1 MPGWRKAFFFE
12 KKNQKTFLLL
22 GLVLVGLGGCA
33 PRQTAG
39 HAPAGIA
46 IPSGAGPALTPVG
59 FDRLPGWSADRAA
72 QAVPAFLAGCVR
84 PADPQLLA
92 LCNQARTLPLGND
105 PAARAF
111 FERGFQPH
119 LASSDGSAQGLVT
132 GYYEPEFR
140 AARTRG
146 GEFQTPLLRRP
157 AELVQG
163 ALVLGRP
170 LPPRAQI
177 TRGALARR
185 GLELLWAADP
195 VDAFFLQIQGSGRAR
210 LDDGSIVRITYD
222 GQNGQPY
229 VPIGRVLVDRG
240 EMKLEDVSMQSIR
253 AWLRTHPGEASGVMD
268 QNPSYIFFREVR
280 DIPPDAGPPG
290 AMGVPLT
297 PLRSVAV
304 DRAHIALG
312 TPIWLDTNDA
322 LTATTPLRRLAMAQD
337 IGSAIRGPLR
347 ADLFF
352 GWGPDAEERAGR
364 MRQPG
369 SIYVLL
375 PR

>member
-1 MPGWRKAFFFE
+1 MPGGRQRFFFE
-12 KKNQKTFLLL
+12 KMSQKTFILLVFAL
-22 GLVLVGLGGCA
+22 FAGCA
-33 PRQTAG
+33 PQQTAG
-39 HAPAGIA
+39 NAPTAVS
-46 IPSGAGPALTPVG
+46 IPSGPGPALTPVG
-59 FDRLPGWSADRAA
+59 FDRLPGWSTDRVAD
-72 QAVPAFLAGCVR
+72 AVPSFLASCIR
-84 PADPQLLA
+84 LADPQLLA
-92 LCNQARTLPLGND
+92 LCDRGRSLPPGD
-105 PAARAF
+105 DAAARAF
-111 FERGFQPH
+111 FEQSFQPH
-119 LASSDGSAQGLVT
+119 LASTDGSVQGLVT

-146 GEFQTPLLRRP
+146 GVFQTPLLRRP
-157 AELVQG
+157 AGHVQG
-163 ALVLGRP
+163 RT
-170 LPPRAQI
+170 LPTRAQI
-177 TRGALARR
+177 VRGALARR
-185 GLELLWAADP
+185 GLELLWVADP

-210 LDDGSIVRITYD
+210 LDDGTIIRVTYD

-253 AWLRTHPGEASGVMD
+253 AWLKSHPGEATGVMD
-268 QNPSYIFFREVR
+268 QNPSYVFFREVR
-280 DIPPDAGPPG
+280 NIPPDAGPPG

-297 PLRSVAV
+297 AMRSVAV

-322 LTATTPLRRLAMAQD
+322 LAPTTPLRHLAMAQD
-337 IGSAIRGPLR
+337 VGGAIKGPLR

-352 GWGPDAEERAGR
+352 GWGRDAEERAGR

-369 SIYVLL
+369 SLYVLL

>member
-1 MPGWRKAFFFE
+1 MWGGRKAFFFE
-12 KKNQKTFLLL
+12 KKNQKTFILM
-22 GLVLVGLGGCA
+22 VLVVLAGCA
-33 PRQTAG
+33 PRPTAG
-39 HAPAGIA
+39 NAPAA
-46 IPSGAGPALTPVG
+46 ITIPRGPGPGLTAVG
-59 FDRLPGWSADRAA
+59 FHQLPGWSADRVAE
-72 QAVPAFLAGCVR
+72 AVPSFLAGCVR
-84 PADPQLLA
+84 LADPPLLA
-92 LCNQARTLPLGND
+92 LCSQARALAPGD
-105 PAARAF
+105 EAAARAF
-111 FERGFQPH
+111 FEQSFQPH
-119 LASSDGSAQGLVT
+119 LASTDGTAQGLVT

-146 GEFQTPLLRRP
+146 GAFQTALLRRP
-157 AELVQG
+157 SDHVQG
-163 ALVLGRP
+163 RT

-185 GLELLWAADP
+185 GLELLWVADP

-210 LDDGSIVRITYD
+210 LDDGTIIRVTYD

-253 AWLRTHPGEASGVMD
+253 AWLRAHPREATGVMD
-268 QNPSYIFFREVR
+268 QNPSFVFFREVR
-280 DIPPDAGPPG
+280 DAAPDSGPPG
-290 AMGVPLT
+290 AMGVPLS

-322 LTATTPLRRLAMAQD
+322 LMPATPLRRLAIAQD
-337 IGSAIRGPLR
+337 VGGAIRGPLR

-369 SIYVLL
+369 SVYVLL